1 MVKAQ
6 GRDVFDVVPG
16 DEGVEVMQVVF
27 VELADPAAEIHSF
40 FKPNK
45 NRHVVPP
52 NN

>member
-6 GRDVFDVVPG
+6 GRDVFDVIAG
-16 DEGVEVMQVVF
+16 DKGVEVVAVVF
-27 VELADPAAEIHSF
+27 VELTDPAAEIDAL

-52 NN
+52 FN